1 MKALLYDMGGVL
13 VRTDHEAVFRHWS
26 NAAGEP
32 IANLRRRWQA
42 SEAYRAFEVGSI
54 DFEEF
59 AASLARQLQIT
70 LSLEDWQSGW
80 NQLLAGTFDDVLAQ
94 AERIGDAIPQCIFTN
109 TNPVHE
115 ACWRK
120 LYGHRL
126 TAFRHI
132 YVSSSISRR
141 KPNADAYRHV
151 AEDMG
156 FACED
161 ITFLDDNA
169 DNISGAE
176 AVGMQTVHVTDP
188 SVAARFLAS
197 VHVKGGDASL

>member
-26 NAAGEP
+26 SAAGEP

-42 SEAYRAFEVGSI
+42 SDAYRAFEVGSI

-59 AASLARQLQIT
+59 AASLSRQLQIT
-70 LSLEDWQSGW
+70 LSLEDWRTGW
-80 NQLLAGTFDDVLAQ
+80 NQLLAGTFDDVLAE
-94 AERIGDAIPQCIFTN
+94 ARRIGGAIPQCIFTN

-115 ACWRK
+115 ACWRR

-126 TAFRHI
+126 TDFRHI
-132 YVSSSISRR
+132 YVSSTIGLR
-141 KPNADAYRHV
+141 KPNQDAYRHV
-151 AEDMG
+151 AADMG
-156 FACED
+156 FPCEE

-169 DNISGAE
+169 DNITGAQ
-176 AVGMQTVHVTDP
+176 AVGMQTVHVTHP
-188 SVAARFLAS
+188 EVAKRFLTS
-197 VHVKGGDASL
+197 VQVAGG

>member
-26 NAAGEP
+26 SAAGEP

-42 SEAYRAFEVGSI
+42 SDAYRAFEVGSI

-59 AASLARQLQIT
+59 AASLSRQLQIT
-70 LSLEDWQSGW
+70 LSLEDWRTGW
-80 NQLLAGTFDDVLAQ
+80 NQLLAGTFDDVLAE
-94 AERIGDAIPQCIFTN
+94 ARRIGGAIPQCIFTN

-115 ACWRK
+115 ACWRR

-126 TAFRHI
+126 TDFRHI
-132 YVSSSISRR
+132 YVSSTIGLR
-141 KPNADAYRHV
+141 KPNQDAYRHV
-151 AEDMG
+151 AADMG
-156 FACED
+156 FPCEE

-169 DNISGAE
+169 DNITGAQ
-176 AVGMQTVHVTDP
+176 AVGMQTVHVTRP
-188 SVAARFLAS
+188 EVAKRFLTS
-197 VHVKGGDASL
+197 VEVAGG